1 MRQKN
6 LKGMWLRLLNEMEW
20 IYRGQEIVDEQTLDY
35 VGFVYLIQNLK
46 SNKKY
51 VGKKLFRSL
60 RKKKVKGKYKR
71 LMVQSDWRKYFS
83 SCKELHDDVDVLGE
97 GKFSRE
103 VLRLCKS
110 KSELNYFE
118 LKTQMDL
125 DVILRPDEYY
135 NSFVGTRVN
144 RSCLKDL
151 FL

>member
-1 MRQKN
+1 
-6 LKGMWLRLLNEMEW
+6 MEW
-20 IYRGQEIVDEQTLDY
+20 IYQGEDITEEQTLSY
-35 VGFVYLIQNLK
+35 VGFTYLIENLI

-71 LMVQSDWRKYFS
+71 VMVQSDWRKYFS
-83 SCKELHDDVDVLGE
+83 SCKELHDEVEAFGE
-97 GKFSRE
+97 GNFKRE
-103 VLRLCKS
+103 VLRLCKT

-125 DVILRPDEYY
+125 DVILRPEEYY

-144 RSCLKDL
+144 RQCLKDL